1 MFHIVIGF
9 TVQVVK
15 RPAEVLQLLQIYQV
29 VVLAIFVCGRLL
41 CQVVLALPLRLI
53 YSLLIHVNLVLLLR
67 AEFEQINK
75 LFRNHIKVEVWHR
88 LLDMLVQPLNNQV
101 LQRVRVNKWV
111 LGARLLINTLQQRLQ
126 HSRLL

>member
-1 MFHIVIGF
+1 MLHIVIGF

-29 VVLAIFVCGRLL
+29 VVLAIFVCSRLL
-41 CQVVLALPLRLI
+41 CQVVLALSLRLI
-53 YSLLIHVNLVLLLR
+53 YSLLIHVNLVLFLR

-88 LLDMLVQPLNNQV
+88 FLDMLVQPLNNQV
-101 LQRVRVNKWV
+101 LQRV
-111 LGARLLINTLQQRLQ
+111 
-126 HSRLL
+126 